1 MKRALITGITGQ
13 DGSYLAELL
22 LAKGYEVHGI
32 KRRESSHNTRRI
44 DRIVSELHLHYGDV
58 TDLASVVN
66 AIELS
71 RPNEIYNLAAQSHVR
86 VSLDMPIYTLRATGE
101 GAVNVFEAARLHA
114 PDARIY
120 QASSSEM
127 FGSSPAPQNEDTQ
140 MLPTSPYGCAKLY
153 SHRMANFYRVRY
165 GMFIACGILF
175 NHESPRRGETFV
187 TKKICRAV
195 ARGEHVALGNVEAR
209 RDWGYASEYVEA
221 MWLMLQHGRPL
232 DLVIGTGEM
241 HSVHEWLTACGTTVW
256 QTDERLL
263 RDGVEVNELRA
274 DARRAKAILGWEP
287 KTKFRDLVEIMMAA
301 EYAEVQCAA

>member
-1 MKRALITGITGQ
+1 MQ
-13 DGSYLAELL
+13 
-22 LAKGYEVHGI
+22 VHG
-32 KRRESSHNTRRI
+32 RRLN
-44 DRIVSELHLHYGDV
+44 V
-58 TDLASVVN
+58 DL
-66 AIELS
+66 
-71 RPNEIYNLAAQSHVR
+71 Q
-86 VSLDMPIYTLRATGE
+86 
-101 GAVNVFEAARLHA
+101 
-114 PDARIY
+114 
-120 QASSSEM
+120 
-127 FGSSPAPQNEDTQ
+127 
-140 MLPTSPYGCAKLY
+140 
-153 SHRMANFYRVRY
+153 
-165 GMFIACGILF
+165 
-175 NHESPRRGETFV
+175 RG
-187 TKKICRAV
+187 RSA
-195 ARGEHVALGNVEAR
+195 GEHVALGNVEAR